1 MRKVRLNCKIYIIYI
16 EAFNCDLFLSLY
28 NLFQKGI
35 EAFLRQLFGAVR
47 NLSHYTLFHVYFI
60 QDTVEVWN

>member
-1 MRKVRLNCKIYIIYI
+1 MIKVRLNCKIYIIYI

-47 NLSHYTLFHVYFI
+47 NLSYYTLFHVYFI